1 MNLWGPRT
9 ETSEETGPDAVA
21 PHAETDRS
29 RQARATHAV
38 VDEACAI
45 VMVLAPC
52 PRGPAR
58 NLLVDMARECDSEVP
73 DVAAALVGTWEGEPL
88 SRPMQRGLRHALRR
102 LYAEDRGDGSPPV
115 DEPSGR
121 STP

>member
-1 MNLWGPRT
+1 MNLWGPKAAEASGAT
-9 ETSEETGPDAVA
+9 EPTGLDAESE
-21 PHAETDRS
+21 RS
-29 RQARATHAV
+29 RRVRASRAV

-52 PRGPAR
+52 PHGPAR
-58 NLLVDMARECDSEVP
+58 NLLVDIARQCDSRVP
-73 DVAAALVGTWEGEPL
+73 DVAAALVATWEGEPL
-88 SRPMQRGLRHALRR
+88 PRRIQRGLRHALRR

-121 STP
+121 RTP